1 MKFNRK
7 SIVTVTAGLVAG
19 GAIGF
24 AAGVP
29 GLTSAADAPMVGSV
43 DSGYQGAARSE
54 RLRDALQPL
63 VDDTTID
70 GEQADAVSEHLAA
83 TLPRRGEGQRGGRA
97 LGAHSEVVTELL
109 GIDAETLRGELAAGS
124 TLAEVA
130 EANGVST
137 DDLVA
142 ALVDEA
148 EAHLAEHVADGSLT
162 EDEAADRLAEM
173 TDRVTERVNTAGLA
187 ERMGGH
193 RDGGRGGHGE
203 ARHRGP
209 GAGH

>member
-1 MKFNRK
+1 MSINRK
-7 SIVTVTAGLVAG
+7 SIATVTAGLMAG
-19 GAIGF
+19 GIIGF

-29 GLTSAADAPMVGSV
+29 GLTSAADAPSV
-43 DSGYQGAARSE
+43 DTIDAEVDADLADEARAARIRE
-54 RLRDALQPL
+54 ALQPL

-70 GEQADAVSEHLAA
+70 GDQADTVAEHLADS
-83 TLPRRGEGQRGGRA
+83 LLGHGGDRRGGRA
-97 LGAHSEVVTELL
+97 LGAHSEVVTDLL

-173 TDRVTERVNTAGLA
+173 TDRVTERVNTSGPA

-193 RDGGRGGHGE
+193 RDGGRGGHG
-203 ARHRGP
+203 RG
-209 GAGH
+209 H

>member
-43 DSGYQGAARSE
+43 DSEYQGVARSE

-109 GIDAETLRGELAAGS
+109 GVDAETLRGELAAGS

-148 EAHLAEHVADGSLT
+148 EA
-162 EDEAADRLAEM
+162 
-173 TDRVTERVNTAGLA
+173 
-187 ERMGGH
+187 
-193 RDGGRGGHGE
+193 
-203 ARHRGP
+203 
-209 GAGH
+209 